1 MNIPPLWQIPWRSTH
16 RSLRWWAIVMFVL
29 CSVGALGF
37 GRFAAEPG
45 EWSGAVALYGA
56 GLFYLWAFFLPLSL
70 LLAIDAEHLRL
81 PGIQRRIG
89 ASLLLH
95 GVLGLVMPLLVLGL
109 VGLPLFQPAVLL
121 LLLSAGGLTLALMP
135 RYLVVLVALS
145 TPLLF
150 ALWRHSNLPGFEDP
164 RMSSG
169 IMLLSLLLLLAC
181 TWRWRQLLRAG
192 SNQSQGWSSAML
204 MQFRHG
210 SWGHWNAIGDR
221 QQLRQRPDW
230 LQLAVN
236 LDGIGPATPRK
247 ALRVALGGWYLPQ
260 TARSY
265 ARQFA
270 VMLGI
275 PAVSAACALALGR
288 WNSADMDLAA
298 VLGGSVIGLLGMLYF
313 IAGPMICVFSLLWLG
328 RRWQQTN
335 AELPLLALLPGL
347 GGPAQARRQLLRTGL
362 ALPLGLHALLLLPL
376 GVAMLAWSGHAYALS
391 FMLLA
396 QLGAVAVTVAA
407 LLNVLGG
414 RALSPWVIGPM
425 LTVVSGGT
433 VLSLILP
440 ALVQGYHLEP
450 ALISW
455 LLSLMSVW
463 LVLGVAAFWLG
474 WRGWRAFVQR
484 PHPFL
489 AG

>member
-1 MNIPPLWQIPWRSTH
+1 
-16 RSLRWWAIVMFVL
+16 
-29 CSVGALGF
+29 
-37 GRFAAEPG
+37 
-45 EWSGAVALYGA
+45 
-56 GLFYLWAFFLPLSL
+56 
-70 LLAIDAEHLRL
+70 
-81 PGIQRRIG
+81 
-89 ASLLLH
+89 
-95 GVLGLVMPLLVLGL
+95 
-109 VGLPLFQPAVLL
+109 
-121 LLLSAGGLTLALMP
+121 
-135 RYLVVLVALS
+135 
-145 TPLLF
+145 
-150 ALWRHSNLPGFEDP
+150 
-164 RMSSG
+164 
-169 IMLLSLLLLLAC
+169 
-181 TWRWRQLLRAG
+181 
-192 SNQSQGWSSAML
+192 
-204 MQFRHG
+204 
-210 SWGHWNAIGDR
+210 
-221 QQLRQRPDW
+221 
-230 LQLAVN
+230 
-236 LDGIGPATPRK
+236 
-247 ALRVALGGWYLPQ
+247 
-260 TARSY
+260 
-265 ARQFA
+265 
-270 VMLGI
+270 
-275 PAVSAACALALGR
+275 
-288 WNSADMDLAA
+288 
-298 VLGGSVIGLLGMLYF
+298 
-313 IAGPMICVFSLLWLG
+313 MICVFSLLWLG

-440 ALVQGYHLEP
+440 AMVQGYRLEP